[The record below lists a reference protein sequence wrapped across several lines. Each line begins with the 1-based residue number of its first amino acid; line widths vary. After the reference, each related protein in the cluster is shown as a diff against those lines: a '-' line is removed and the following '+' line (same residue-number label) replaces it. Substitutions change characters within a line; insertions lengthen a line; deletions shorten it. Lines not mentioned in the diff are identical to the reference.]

1 MALRRTEPQW
11 KEFLTSAGVD
21 DDAACTTYAQAFIA
35 NGLTETSIPLL
46 DKDTLTELGVKIGH
60 RMSIL
65 NLVTPS
71 GNNAQPAARVMPV
84 AKASV
89 NAKLSVLTLDMTSP
103 QFRKFLQD
111 WSVYKNIT
119 HLQQQDFTS
128 HLYNTCDDSVR
139 NSPRLPHVHR
149 GGSVRNTQNNCNLR
163 TSFRVRG
170 IASKC
175 SWYSY
180 ALHQ

>member
-11 KEFLTSAGVD
+11 KEFLTNAGID
-21 DDAACTTYAQAFIA
+21 DDAACTTYAHAFVE

-46 DKDTLTELGVKIGH
+46 DKETLTELGVNKIGH

-71 GNNAQPAARVMPV
+71 GNNAQPAAQVMPV

-89 NAKLSVLTLDMTSP
+89 NAKLSLITLDMTSP

-119 HLQQQDFTS
+119 HLQQQDVTS

-139 NSPRLPHVHR
+139 NSLI
-149 GGSVRNTQNNCNLR
+149 NTHPDFL
-163 TSFRVRG
+163 TYTEE
-170 IASKC
+170 IALETLK
-175 SWYSY
+175 
-180 ALHQ
+180 AIVI